1 MAKDENENG
10 EAKTE
15 KPTGKRLKEARKN
28 GQVVKSQDVVS
39 VCFVIGTFAIMR
51 VYAPY
56 TYNALMDNLKFW
68 LGICGKGLEKG
79 GFMDGDLIYKTM
91 ITEIVKTVVISSGII
106 MIAATLLT
114 IISTGIQ
121 TKWLWTTKNLK
132 FDIKKLN
139 PLSGFQKL
147 FSGKSVF
154 EFGKSLLKF
163 IIIGAV
169 IVNELK
175 SRYPEI
181 IRVLD
186 MEPQKTLLFMVKTV
200 YDITM
205 KVGIIFIAVAAVDYM
220 YQKFTFDKDMRMTKQ
235 EVKDEYKS
243 TEGDP
248 KIKSKRRQKQYELHY
263 MMMQNVKDADV
274 VIRNP
279 THYAVAIKYEPEKNG
294 APIVVAKGIDG
305 AALRIIELA
314 ENNNVSLVENRPL
327 ARALYEKTEVNYEI
341 PFEFYREV
349 AEVLAFV
356 YDLKKLGPNGQKKNV
371 W

>member
-10 EAKTE
+10 EQKTE
-15 KPTGKRLKEARKN
+15 KPTSKRLKEARKN
-28 GQVVKSQDVVS
+28 GQVVKSQDVVA

-51 VYAPY
+51 VYAKY
-56 TYNALMDNLKFW
+56 TYIALMDNLKFW
-68 LGICGKGLEKG
+68 LNLCGKGFEKG
-79 GFMDGDLIYKTM
+79 GLMDGDLVYKTM
-91 ITEIVKTVVISSGII
+91 ITEMVKTIFVAAGVI
-106 MIAATLLT
+106 MIAAIGLT
-114 IISTGIQ
+114 IISTGVQ
-121 TKWLWTTKNLK
+121 TKWIWTTKNLK
-132 FDIKKLN
+132 FDLKKLN
-139 PLSGFQKL
+139 PVSGIKKL
-147 FSGKSVF
+147 FSGRSVF
-154 EFGKSLLKF
+154 EFAKSLLKF

-175 SRYPEI
+175 NRLPEI
-181 IRVLD
+181 ITVLD
-186 MEPQKTLLFMVKTV
+186 MEPQKSLLFMAQTV

-205 KVGIIFIAVAAVDYM
+205 KAGIIFIAVAAVDYM
-220 YQKFTFDKDMRMTKQ
+220 YQKFTFDKDMKMTKQ

-248 KIKSKRRQKQYELHY
+248 QIKSKRRQKQYELHY
-263 MMMQNVKDADV
+263 MMMQNVKTADV

-279 THYAVAIKYEPEKNG
+279 THYAVAIKYEAEKNG

-314 ENNNVSLVENRPL
+314 EENNVSLVENRPL

-356 YDLKKLGPNGQKKNV
+356 YDLKKTGPAMQKKNV